1 MSTEAASP
9 QRVTRPMQKTR
20 FSKYPKSSPGKFESP
35 DAPYRERPAARP
47 EAWFSAAALLA
58 LIGIWGLVAWL
69 FGLPLGGEI
78 RSDPFGLDTK
88 SSSLPRLADAYLST
102 IPHPAFARM
111 HVVPSGLAG
120 ALTLKSLPGG
130 EANAPAPTLLP
141 SEFVNAPETAMD
153 EIRRTLVSPAAA
165 ALERTK
171 TKHRFQLAE
180 LAPSTKSEKGRG
192 KSSEQQKF
200 DGKQGPTPEPDK
212 GQSPAQSSEPDATKG
227 GQSPVESAQPDKS
240 VQPNQPANPG
250 LLAALLL
257 SGKDGKGH
265 LVAIDTTKNFFAFDE
280 IKKAW
285 RPYQAV
291 DISTLVDGALIGKDF
306 SPPTFAVGYNLST
319 TNSTWLLLG
328 WPIAGPNSVKPFLRD
343 SLNGT
348 APRFPRRTEAG
359 QFNYAEWSLGEYEDL
374 VIQQSS
380 LPSFGLGS
388 FTDFP
393 NEQDTGKG
401 GSTFYSVMFAPR
413 VRGDWS
419 IWAGSDRGL
428 LEMHEADIALRPLPT
443 AVPIR
448 SIFFESPTQGW
459 ATSGWSDGNPEGTA
473 RPVVLETRDGGQN
486 WQHVPYRWLPAPWV
500 YVCFVL
506 AVGAFWRGTTARA
519 ALSHKA
525 PTLSIAEHGVS
536 DNPIGL
542 NDPDALGLVPI
553 ALAMSRFLRN
563 VQTTPSLAIG
573 VAGPWGSGKSSL
585 MKLVREDLEDRGVR
599 SVEFNAW
606 HHQQEESL
614 LAALLTVVRAQAVP
628 PFWTWSGLRV
638 RLRGGW
644 CRIKCNPFGVVAVL
658 AIAAF
663 LGFAIWLLGPRLLA
677 WINGTGAEGT
687 EGKQQ
692 SDVWAALGISGSVI
706 LLSKGLWTVLQ
717 PLSAMPAKLLAT
729 ISPKSSNKDMEQQL
743 AFRYRFAREF
753 RTFCDALRH
762 PPHPGLVV
770 FVDDLDRC
778 GPRQTVEILE
788 ALNFITTAGNCF
800 IILGF
805 DEQKVKAAIADVYKD
820 TVLELHE
827 SDIGDFRKPRKED
840 LFRFATNYL
849 EKLVHLVV
857 PVPRATGEAVEKL
870 LGLIPVAP
878 PSRDERQKRRLRH
891 LAAEMAIPLLLLFG
905 GIALATSLIWP
916 RAPSAIAAVE
926 AWRKGAL
933 PHETPG
939 GTAQGSSD
947 RATSSQ
953 PSEQAP
959 TAEALP
965 VTALPAP
972 VPPSWIEG
980 VPAAG
985 FILVL
990 LVILMLPVAW
1000 LTRHL
1005 AQEAIIDDS
1014 PSFREALGIWDDL
1027 IAIRRQTPRAIKRF
1041 MNRLRFLAMRVRDVA
1056 QEELARGGT
1065 PPLDE
1070 PLLVTYAAMEELGVA
1085 ESRRAHAG
1093 ARDSD
1098 VELKEQ
1104 LAQGLDKFAARFHRD
1119 PDDPR
1124 SRQTYQRIA
1133 GIVEERHGNDAPTAP
1148 EGAAAEQVKPK
1159 EPRRPRRPRAA
1170 PDPR

>member
-1 MSTEAASP
+1 M
-9 QRVTRPMQKTR
+9 R
-20 FSKYPKSSPGKFESP
+20 FE
-35 DAPYRERPAARP
+35 
-47 EAWFSAAALLA
+47 
-58 LIGIWGLVAWL
+58 GL
-69 FGLPLGGEI
+69 
-78 RSDPFGLDTK
+78 
-88 SSSLPRLADAYLST
+88 
-102 IPHPAFARM
+102 
-111 HVVPSGLAG
+111 
-120 ALTLKSLPGG
+120 
-130 EANAPAPTLLP
+130 
-141 SEFVNAPETAMD
+141 
-153 EIRRTLVSPAAA
+153 LVSPAAA

-227 GQSPVESAQPDKS
+227 GQSPVELAQPDKS

-285 RPYQAV
+285 QPYQAV

-328 WPIAGPNSVKPFLRD
+328 WPITGPNSVKPFLRD

-606 HHQQEESL
+606 HHQQEESSARGAADGRPRPGRSAVL
-614 LAALLTVVRAQAVP
+614 DLVGLAGALEGRLVP
-628 PFWTWSGLRV
+628 HQVQSF
-638 RLRGGW
+638 W
-644 CRIKCNPFGVVAVL
+644 CRCRSGDCRFP
-658 AIAAF
+658 
-663 LGFAIWLLGPRLLA
+663 
-677 WINGTGAEGT
+677 WI
-687 EGKQQ
+687 
-692 SDVWAALGISGSVI
+692 
-706 LLSKGLWTVLQ
+706 
-717 PLSAMPAKLLAT
+717 
-729 ISPKSSNKDMEQQL
+729 
-743 AFRYRFAREF
+743 
-753 RTFCDALRH
+753 C
-762 PPHPGLVV
+762 
-770 FVDDLDRC
+770 
-778 GPRQTVEILE
+778 
-788 ALNFITTAGNCF
+788 
-800 IILGF
+800 
-805 DEQKVKAAIADVYKD
+805 
-820 TVLELHE
+820 
-827 SDIGDFRKPRKED
+827 
-840 LFRFATNYL
+840 
-849 EKLVHLVV
+849 
-857 PVPRATGEAVEKL
+857 
-870 LGLIPVAP
+870 
-878 PSRDERQKRRLRH
+878 H
-891 LAAEMAIPLLLLFG
+891 LAARP
-905 GIALATSLIWP
+905 
-916 RAPSAIAAVE
+916 AIARLDQRHGGRGHRGEATERRLGRSWHFRIGHPSVE
-926 AWRKGAL
+926 RSLDGA
-933 PHETPG
+933 PAAERDAGKVARDDIPEVQQ
-939 GTAQGSSD
+939 QGHG
-947 RATSSQ
+947 A
-953 PSEQAP
+953 
-959 TAEALP
+959 
-965 VTALPAP
+965 
-972 VPPSWIEG
+972 
-980 VPAAG
+980 AAG
-985 FILVL
+985 FQV
-990 LVILMLPVAW
+990 P
-1000 LTRHL
+1000 
-1005 AQEAIIDDS
+1005 
-1014 PSFREALGIWDDL
+1014 
-1027 IAIRRQTPRAIKRF
+1027 
-1041 MNRLRFLAMRVRDVA
+1041 LR
-1056 QEELARGGT
+1056 T
-1065 PPLDE
+1065 
-1070 PLLVTYAAMEELGVA
+1070 
-1085 ESRRAHAG
+1085 
-1093 ARDSD
+1093 
-1098 VELKEQ
+1098 
-1104 LAQGLDKFAARFHRD
+1104 
-1119 PDDPR
+1119 
-1124 SRQTYQRIA
+1124 
-1133 GIVEERHGNDAPTAP
+1133 
-1148 EGAAAEQVKPK
+1148 
-1159 EPRRPRRPRAA
+1159 
-1170 PDPR
+1170 